1 MSQQHRALIIHS
13 KGGRMELGFRAT
25 PTLGT
30 GQVLVR
36 NIAVALNPVDAYIQ
50 HMGTR
55 VCSPLPAVSGC
66 DGAGEVHQLGPGVDG
81 WKIGDQVFYQ
91 GDATNDCT
99 TFQEYTVVAAAR
111 MAKIPANVTPEQAA
125 TIPLALSTAALGIY
139 AKKKDALRPDKFD
152 LGGAGLMAPWDKGGR
167 DKYAGKAALVISGS
181 SSVGQFA
188 LQLLKASG
196 FSPLITTASKH
207 NEAYCKAAGA
217 THVIDH
223 KDVPYTELP
232 AALKEILG
240 ETPVSFIYD
249 AWARGGSQQAAFSLL
264 APGGSLCTALHPEVG
279 ERAKED
285 AQGRRVVSPYGSVNE
300 EHHHEFGTEMY
311 AHLTGMLE
319 TGELKPNNVK
329 LLDGGFEA
337 IPAGCDELLQGVS
350 GVKLVARV
358 A

>member
-1 MSQQHRALIIHS
+1 MSQQHKALLIHS
-13 KGGRMELGFRAT
+13 KGGRMELGLRDT
-25 PTLGT
+25 PTPGA

-50 HMGTR
+50 HVGLFIENR
-55 VCSPLPAVSGC
+55 LPALAGF
-66 DGAGEVHQLGPGVDG
+66 DGSGEVYKLGPDVDG
-81 WKIGDQVFYQ
+81 WKVGDKVFYQ
-91 GDATNDCT
+91 GHTTNDGS
-99 TFQEYTVVAAAR
+99 TFQEYTIAAAAH
-111 MAKIPANVTPEQAA
+111 MAKIPANITTEQAA
-125 TIPLALSTAALGIY
+125 TIPITLATAAIGIY
-139 AKKKDALRPDKFD
+139 AEKKDALRPDKFD
-152 LGGAGLMAPWDKGGR
+152 VGGLGLTPPWATGGR
-167 DKYAGKAALVISGS
+167 DKYVGQAALVISGS

-223 KDVPYTELP
+223 KDVPYHELP
-232 AALKEILG
+232 AAVKKILG

-264 APGGSLCTALHPEVG
+264 APGGSMCTALYSEVG

-285 AQGRRVVSPYGSVNE
+285 AQGRRVLTPYGSVNE
-300 EHHHEFGTEMY
+300 EPHHAFGTEMY
-311 AHLTGMLE
+311 AHLTEMLE

-329 LLDGGFEA
+329 LLDGFEA

-350 GVKLVARV
+350 GIKLVARV

>member
-1 MSQQHRALIIHS
+1 MVQQHKALLIYH
-13 KGGRMELGFRAT
+13 KGGRMELGLRDT
-25 PTLGT
+25 PTPGA

-50 HMGTR
+50 SMGLGIENR
-55 VCSPLPAVSGC
+55 LPALAGC
-66 DGAGEVHQLGPGVDG
+66 DGAGEVYKLGADVHG
-81 WKIGDQVFYQ
+81 WSVGDKVFYQ
-91 GDATNDCT
+91 GHTTNDT
-99 TFQEYTVVAAAR
+99 WTFQEYTIVAAAR
-111 MAKIPANVTPEQAA
+111 MAKIPPNVTAEQAS
-125 TIPLALSTAALGIY
+125 TIPLALATAALGIY
-139 AKKKDALRPDKFD
+139 VEKKDGLRPDRSD
-152 LGGAGLMAPWDKGGR
+152 LGGAGLTPPWKAGGR
-167 DKYAGKAALVISGS
+167 GKYEGKAALVISGS
-181 SSVGQFA
+181 SSVGQIA

-223 KDVPYTELP
+223 KDVPYAELP
-232 AALKEILG
+232 VAITEVLC

-249 AWARGGSQQAAFSLL
+249 AWSRGGSQQAAYSLL
-264 APGGSLCTALHPEVG
+264 APGGSMCTVMPPEVG

-285 AQGRRVVSPYGSVNE
+285 AQGRRVVIPYGSVNVE
-300 EHHHEFGTEMY
+300 YHHKFGTEMY
-311 AHLTGMLE
+311 AHLTEMLE
-319 TGELKPNNVK
+319 TGELKSNNVK